1 MYKAYNSCKIY
12 FGFFCKSEVVA
23 GYLYIIM
30 KILHLL
36 SGCDSGGIEVLCRNI
51 VKLSKYENHVALLFS
66 GGMIADDMEK
76 NGSTIIRLYN
86 YGKKERYH
94 KLLELVQKEQYSDIV
109 VHHEGVGTYSYF
121 LYLHKH
127 YKSAKY
133 IKYLHMSY
141 EEKYMFTG
149 SKLQNILHKFLLGKT
164 IKAADTLIAVS
175 EFVKKSYSIKYPIVD
190 SKTIVIYN
198 GTKLPDTTIEKFN
211 EFDNSKDDL
220 PIKLLYVGRLTE
232 VKGIIYL
239 LEAVKR
245 LIDNNIKIELTL
257 VGNGNKRDDYETY
270 VKDNGLQE
278 YVHFEGVQND
288 VSSYYKSHDLFV
300 YPSIW
305 NEAFGISIIEA
316 MSYGMVCIASRVGG
330 ISEII
335 EDGKDGFLV
344 KPGNVKDIEEA
355 VIKYSSLADKK
366 QLQEKAV
373 KKVIDF
379 DIKNTVGA
387 TDAIF

>member
-1 MYKAYNSCKIY
+1 
-12 FGFFCKSEVVA
+12 
-23 GYLYIIM
+23 M

-51 VKLSKYENHVALLFS
+51 VRLSKYENHVALLFS

-86 YGKKERYH
+86 YGRKQRYQ
-94 KLLELVQKEQYSDIV
+94 KLLELAQKEQYSDIV

-121 LYLHKH
+121 LYLHKK

-149 SKLQNILHKFLLGKT
+149 SKLQNILHKYLLGKT

-175 EFVKKSYSIKYPIVD
+175 EFVKKSYVSKYPIAD
-190 SKTIVIYN
+190 TKTIVIYN
-198 GTKLPDTTIEKFN
+198 GTELSNITGN
-211 EFDNSKDDL
+211 ELNDSINSKENI
-220 PIKLLYVGRLTE
+220 PVRLLYVGRLTE

-239 LEAVKR
+239 LEAVKS
-245 LIDNNIKIELTL
+245 LVDNNIKTELTL
-257 VGNGNKRDDYETY
+257 VGNGDKRDYYESY
-270 VKDNGLQE
+270 VRENGLQE
-278 YVHFEGVQND
+278 FIHFEGVQND
-288 VSSYYKSHDLFV
+288 VSAYYRSHDLFI

-316 MSYGMVCIASRVGG
+316 MSYGMVCIASSVGG
-330 ISEII
+330 IPEII
-335 EDGKDGFLV
+335 EDGRDGFLV
-344 KPGNVKDIEEA
+344 NPGDSKAIEDA
-355 VIKYSSLADKK
+355 VRRYMVLDNKTKMKSSAL
-366 QLQEKAV
+366 
-373 KKVIDF
+373 KKVIKF
-379 DIKNTVGA
+379 DIKNTVGE